1 MKLIYKVNFLLVI
14 TILFFTVYFPPFKIL
29 FLSPEYILI
38 FLGFVWSFFNFQKFK
53 KALLTKPI
61 FIYLIIQIF
70 IIIYAIWI
78 DFYFQNLEYLGFE
91 KLYFMKQ
98 FRFLINSIFISLVIS
113 TYLSHKN
120 WSVAKLCNAF
130 VLIGVIQS
138 IFSTIMLVS
147 PFLKITILRMLNL
160 DFMLEAKETEI
171 IYRVFGISSEYLFTL
186 PVFQGFVLMIIFL
199 RIIQKNYQYA
209 LFTPFI
215 LISIVFNA
223 RIGLISIPIIM
234 VVYLVYVLY
243 QNNKV
248 NLLLKYSKIVFYILI
263 FLFIS
268 VYLSIKIVGIEIFEL
283 IFFRGIDGDHMSG
296 DHLDTLF
303 NKMVFLPS
311 TILGYI
317 FGEGRYLFE
326 NSYDEPSDVGYIND
340 LLFGG
345 FIYIIGYIGNWLRIM
360 FIKTKSYNRDYNIL
374 ISASFLLI
382 LISNYKG
389 PLFQN
394 NGFLRAL
401 LILIFLNILN
411 SKNKLNSSYYNNR
424 IT

>member
-1 MKLIYKVNFLLVI
+1 
-14 TILFFTVYFPPFKIL
+14 
-29 FLSPEYILI
+29 
-38 FLGFVWSFFNFQKFK
+38 
-53 KALLTKPI
+53 
-61 FIYLIIQIF
+61 
-70 IIIYAIWI
+70 
-78 DFYFQNLEYLGFE
+78 
-91 KLYFMKQ
+91 
-98 FRFLINSIFISLVIS
+98 
-113 TYLSHKN
+113 
-120 WSVAKLCNAF
+120 
-130 VLIGVIQS
+130 
-138 IFSTIMLVS
+138 
-147 PFLKITILRMLNL
+147 
-160 DFMLEAKETEI
+160 
-171 IYRVFGISSEYLFTL
+171 
-186 PVFQGFVLMIIFL
+186 
-199 RIIQKNYQYA
+199 
-209 LFTPFI
+209 
-215 LISIVFNA
+215 
-223 RIGLISIPIIM
+223 
-234 VVYLVYVLY
+234 
-243 QNNKV
+243 
-248 NLLLKYSKIVFYILI
+248 
-263 FLFIS
+263 
-268 VYLSIKIVGIEIFEL
+268 
-283 IFFRGIDGDHMSG
+283 MSG